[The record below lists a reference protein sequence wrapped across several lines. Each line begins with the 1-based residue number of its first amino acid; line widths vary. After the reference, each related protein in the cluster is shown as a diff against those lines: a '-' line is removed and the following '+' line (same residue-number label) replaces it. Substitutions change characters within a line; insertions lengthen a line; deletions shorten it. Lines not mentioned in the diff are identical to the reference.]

1 MPVTFHLLLFFF
13 LSDWK
18 YFTTIFWFVCFQVL
32 LQDICVC
39 LSCHLPGIFYFRPLA
54 AGMYEMPYFPLCL
67 ECIWKRV
74 NFFSALQVCSLCHS
88 LLLLVFCFLHNW
100 HGATCCCLVR
110 GWLQVFVCVFML
122 PYFACHTLMQ
132 KQPAAAAKE
141 SALFQFPVFPLL
153 SCRKGRNHIG
163 KDLWIH

>member
-13 LSDWK
+13 SQRLEVLYN
-18 YFTTIFWFVCFQVL
+18 YFL
-32 LQDICVC
+32 VC
-39 LSCHLPGIFYFRPLA
+39 LLSSASPGHLCLLRLPLTWYFLFRPLA